1 MAVRQPIVAVLGH
14 VDSGKTSLLDKVR
27 GTGVQGREAGGI
39 TQHIGASFLPAD
51 TIRKTCGRLYD
62 RLKSETRIPGILVID
77 TPGHEVF
84 KNLRTRGGSAADI
97 AILVIDA
104 ARGFQPQT
112 NESLKILQSRKVPFV
127 VALNKCDQISGW
139 RDQGTPFISESAPK
153 QDALV
158 RTELDNKIYDVVGT
172 LSVLGYRS
180 EAFYRVKDF
189 KAEVSIIPIS
199 ARTGVGIPELLTV
212 LVALTQQYMTEKL
225 DQARKEPRGIVLE
238 AKHEPGLGETA
249 NIILID
255 GRIRKGDRVVMAKR
269 DGVIVTKP
277 KAILL
282 PRALDEMRDPRDK
295 FVAVDSVEAAAG
307 LKVASPDIEGVLP
320 GSTLYVADSEDDV
333 KRYSDAIRAE
343 MESVFIDTQT
353 RGVHPKVRHHRV
365 PGGGGADAGDAG
377 VQISKADIGP
387 VNRRDVMEARA
398 IKEGDRR
405 LGVVLAFNV
414 RVLPDAAEEAEAG
427 RIRIFQDRVIY
438 RLIDDYTGGVRDDI
452 IHEEDA
458 VFSEITPLA
467 KFTFLKGYVF
477 RNNNP
482 AVFGIPRGLRGAARQ
497 GPVHER
503 GRAPRGHGAPDA
515 ARGQDHTGG
524 VRRPGGGL
532 LRPGGHR
539 RQAGIRGGHLPHA
552 AHLQGGQEPQGQV
565 LRQAERRPAGGARPY
580 NRGPEEEG
588 SRVRL
593 LTGMLLAGHVEAR
606 RPDRPHHPLDGPSL
620 QEHYEG
626 GDGLHAVPG
635 GDYPVPVHVP
645 SGQTAPPGTS
655 LRCSQRRDASS
666 CRGRTTRPKSPP
678 ARGGWRRAVRR
689 SSRRSPP
696 ERGAAASSSRASSSG
711 GSCRPRDPAWSG

>member
-14 VDSGKTSLLDKVR
+14 VDSGKTSLLDKIR

-51 TIRKTCGRLYD
+51 TIRRTCGRLYD

-189 KAEVSIIPIS
+189 KSEVSIIPIS

-212 LVALTQQYMTEKL
+212 LVALTQQYMAEKL

-320 GSTLYVADSEDDV
+320 GSTLYVADSEEDV

-353 RGVHPKVRHHRV
+353 RGVTLKCDTIGSLEAVV
-365 PGGGGADAGDAG
+365 QMLGDAG

-427 RIRIFQDRVIY
+427 RIRIFQDKVIY
-438 RLIDDYTGGVRDDI
+438 RLIDDYTGWVRDDI

-482 AVFGIPRGLRGAARQ
+482 AVFGIRVDSGVLRSKVPFMNESGRRV
-497 GPVHER
+497 GTVHQMQHD
-503 GRAPRGHGAPDA
+503 GKTIQKASA
-515 ARGQDHTGG
+515 
-524 VRRPGGGL
+524 
-532 LRPGGHR
+532 
-539 RQAGIRGGHLPHA
+539 
-552 AHLQGGQEPQGQV
+552 GQEVACSVREATVGRQV
-565 LRQAERRPAGGARPY
+565 F
-580 NRGPEEEG
+580 EEDTYHTLPT
-588 SRVRL
+588 SREAKNLKGRFYDRL
-593 LTGMLLAGHVEAR
+593 SADQQEA
-606 RPDRPHHPLDGPSL
+606 LDHII
-620 QEHYEG
+620 E
-626 GDGLHAVPG
+626 V
-635 GDYPVPVHVP
+635 
-645 SGQTAPPGTS
+645 
-655 LRCSQRRDASS
+655 QR
-666 CRGRTTRPKSPP
+666 K
-678 ARGGWRRAVRR
+678 
-689 SSRRSPP
+689 
-696 ERGAAASSSRASSSG
+696 
-711 GSCRPRDPAWSG
+711 RDPAYAY